1 MVFTIKYRAFRLQFS
16 HHPILW
22 NHDWDRMKWLGQ
34 APSPGHSWWM
44 FDLTGTVWIKANIH
58 SRHGE
63 SGVLCGLIW
72 GFPEMV
78 YPNSSLDGLYGK
90 PYWTG
95 WWYGVALFQESLISH
110 LNVFFGNTC
119 QILSAGVN
127 HNMKQW
133 GLTWLLTRE
142 EKSELYCSEGGRHGS
157 PSLNLEIIGLFNWR
171 YI

>member
-95 WWYGVALFQESLISH
+95 WYGVALFQESLISH
-110 LNVFFGNTC
+110 LNVFLATRVRSSVPGWTTIWSSEVWPGCWHVKRRANS
-119 QILSAGVN
+119 IAVKVGV
-127 HNMKQW
+127 M
-133 GLTWLLTRE
+133 
-142 EKSELYCSEGGRHGS
+142 GRLH
-157 PSLNLEIIGLFNWR
+157 
-171 YI
+171 